1 MSVPARPAFTV
12 AVLAALSLVLAAC
25 GSGGG
30 NSAFSGGSTPSG
42 AALVRTGLFAF
53 VSIDSDT
60 GSGQWQQLDDL
71 AHKFPGRDKAI
82 AQFKGELT
90 KDGVDYDSDV
100 NPALGPE
107 LDLAVVS
114 GGTEESTRVV
124 GLTKPD
130 DPAKFKA
137 LVTKLNK
144 SDSGGHTAVYRE
156 VGDGWYAISDS
167 QAAITSVLKGDQT
180 ALADADT
187 FKQAMGKLSGD
198 ALVKTYVDG
207 QQASQLI
214 SRAAAASNSTLGTGS
229 LGLDKVKYIS
239 AAISAEDDGLRVH
252 GASSGGNLGSG
263 DFASQLIGGVPES
276 ALALLD
282 FSGKG
287 AAEQLDQLLTSPQF
301 DEAAKELTEYLG
313 ISVDELMFLLDGEVA
328 FYVRPAGLIPEFTL
342 ALHPQDE
349 RAALAALD
357 KLAAHVA
364 EVMGGQVESGTQ
376 GDHRVKT
383 VDLGRFAIHYGSV
396 GGGKIVLTTGVN
408 GVADY
413 GSGSNL
419 EDTADFKEAKDA
431 AGMPDSTGDVV
442 YIDVK
447 NLVPLL
453 EGVVSLAG
461 GNLPQDVVEN
471 LRPLRSFLAWSEGG
485 SESRTFDAFLEI
497 K

>member
-1 MSVPARPAFTV
+1 
-12 AVLAALSLVLAAC
+12 LLVLAAC

-30 NSAFSGGSTPSG
+30 NRAFSGGSTPSG

-82 AQFKGELT
+82 AHLNAELT
-90 KDGVDYDSDV
+90 KDGVDYEEDV
-100 NPALGPE
+100 KPALGPE

-114 GGTEESTRVV
+114 AGTEESTRVV

-137 LVTKLNK
+137 LVTKLNA
-144 SDSGGHTAVYRE
+144 SDSGGDKAVYRD
-156 VGDGWYAISDS
+156 VGDGWYAISHS
-167 QAAITSVLKGDQT
+167 QIAITSALKGDQT
-180 ALADADT
+180 ALAEEET
-187 FKQAMGKLSGD
+187 FKQAMGKLPGD
-198 ALVKTYVDG
+198 ALVKAYLDG
-207 QQASQLI
+207 QQVNRFVSE
-214 SRAAAASNSTLGTGS
+214 AAAKSGSSLGIAS
-229 LGLDKVKYIS
+229 LGLDKLKYLS
-239 AAISAEDDGLRVH
+239 GAVSAEDDGLRVR
-252 GASSGGNLGSG
+252 GASSGGNLSSSG
-263 DFASQLIGGVPES
+263 FTSQLFGGVPEN

-287 AAEQLDQLLTSPQF
+287 ATDLLDQLRSGPQF
-301 DEAAKELTEYLG
+301 GDAAKELEEYLG
-313 ISVDELMFLLDGEVA
+313 ITTDELESVLGGELA
-328 FYVRPAGLIPEFTL
+328 FYVRPAALIPELTL

-349 RAALAALD
+349 SAALAALD

-364 EVMGGQVESGTQ
+364 AMTGGTVESGPQ
-376 GDHRVKT
+376 GDDQVKT

-396 GGGKIVLTTGVN
+396 GDGKIVITTGLN

-413 GSGSNL
+413 GSGSSL
-419 EDTADFKEAKDA
+419 EDSGDFKEAKDA

-442 YIDVK
+442 YVDIK
-447 NLVPLL
+447 NLLPLL
-453 EGVVSLAG
+453 EGFASLAG
-461 GNLPQDVVEN
+461 GNLPQDAVDN
-471 LRPLRSFLAWSEGG
+471 LRPLRSLLAWSEGEG
-485 SESRTFDAFLEI
+485 DSRTFDAFLEI

>member
-1 MSVPARPAFTV
+1 MITQTRRILLLVFPALV
-12 AVLAALSLVLAAC
+12 AGLVAGC
-25 GSGGG
+25 GNGGSSSGTGG
-30 NSAFSGGSTPSG
+30 NSIPAG
-42 AALVRTGLFAF
+42 ASLVRAGVVAF

-71 AHKFPGRDKAI
+71 AHKFPGRDQAI
-82 AQFKGELT
+82 AEL
-90 KDGVDYDSDV
+90 KEELRKEGVGYEQDV
-100 NPALGPE
+100 KPALGSE

-114 GGTEESTRVV
+114 AGTEESTRVV
-124 GLTKPD
+124 GLSKPD
-130 DPAKFKA
+130 DPARLKA
-137 LVTKLNK
+137 LVTKLNA
-144 SDSGGHTAVYRE
+144 SSSGGDNAVHRE

-167 QAAITSVLKGDQT
+167 QLAITSALKGDQT
-180 ALADADT
+180 ALADNET
-187 FKQAMGKLSGD
+187 FKQAMGKLPGD
-198 ALVKTYVDG
+198 ALVKAYLDG
-207 QQASQLI
+207 QRANQLV
-214 SRAAAASNSTLGTGS
+214 SEEAAKSGSSLGTAS
-229 LGLDKVKYIS
+229 LGLDKLQYLS
-239 AAISAEDDGLRVH
+239 AALSAEDDGLHLR
-252 GASSGGNLGSG
+252 GASSGGNLGSS
-263 DFASQLIGGVPES
+263 DFASQLIGGVPEN

-282 FSGKG
+282 FSGRG
-287 AAEQLDQLLTSPQF
+287 ASDLLDQLRTRPQF
-301 DEAAKELTEYLG
+301 GDAATELEEYLG
-313 ISVDELMFLLDGEVA
+313 ITPDELMSVLGGELA

-349 RAALAALD
+349 SAALAALD
-357 KLAAHVA
+357 KVAAHA
-364 EVMGGQVESGTQ
+364 AAMTGGHVESGTQ
-376 GDHRVKT
+376 GDHQVKT
-383 VDLGRFAIHYGSV
+383 VDLGQFAIHYGSV
-396 GGGKIVLTTGVN
+396 GDGKIVITTGLN

-419 EDTADFKEAKDA
+419 EGSADFKEAKDA

-453 EGVVSLAG
+453 EGFASLAG

>member
-1 MSVPARPAFTV
+1 VPARPAFTV

-71 AHKFPGRDKAI
+71 AHKFPGRDKAM

-114 GGTEESTRVV
+114 GGTEESTKVV

-144 SDSGGHTAVYRE
+144 SDSGGDTAVYRE

-167 QAAITSVLKGDQT
+167 QAAITSALKGDGT

-207 QQASQLI
+207 QQVNQLI
-214 SRAAAASNSTLGTGS
+214 SRAAATSGSTLGTGS
-229 LGLDKVKYIS
+229 LGLDNVKYIS
-239 AAISAEDDGLRVH
+239 GAISAEDDGLRVH

-263 DFASQLIGGVPES
+263 DFASQLIGSVPES
-276 ALALLD
+276 AFALLD
-282 FSGKG
+282 FSGTG
-287 AAEQLDQLLTSPQF
+287 LTEQLDQLRTTPQF
-301 DEAAKELTEYLG
+301 GDAAKELTEYLG
-313 ISVDELMFLLDGEVA
+313 ISIDELMSLLDGEVA
-328 FYVRPAGLIPEFTL
+328 FYARPAGVIPELTL

-349 RAALAALD
+349 SAALAALD

-364 EVMGGQVESGTQ
+364 AETGGQVQSGTQ
-376 GDHRVKT
+376 GGHQVKT
-383 VDLGRFAIHYGSV
+383 FDVGQFAIHYGSV
-396 GGGKIVLTTGVN
+396 GDGKIVLTTGLN
-408 GVADY
+408 GIADY
-413 GSGSNL
+413 GSGSSL
-419 EDTADFKEAKDA
+419 EDSADFKEAKGA

-442 YIDVK
+442 YVDIK
-447 NLVPLL
+447 NLLPLI
-453 EGVVSLAG
+453 EGAAALSGGSLPPHA
-461 GNLPQDVVEN
+461 LEN
-471 LRPLRSFLAWSEGG
+471 LQPLRSLLAWSEGG

>member
-1 MSVPARPAFTV
+1 MGTRPST
-12 AVLAALSLVLAAC
+12 
-25 GSGGG
+25 GK
-30 NSAFSGGSTPSG
+30 SAT
-42 AALVRTGLFAF
+42 A
-53 VSIDSDT
+53 
-60 GSGQWQQLDDL
+60 
-71 AHKFPGRDKAI
+71 
-82 AQFKGELT
+82 
-90 KDGVDYDSDV
+90 
-100 NPALGPE
+100 
-107 LDLAVVS
+107 
-114 GGTEESTRVV
+114 GTRS
-124 GLTKPD
+124 
-130 DPAKFKA
+130 
-137 LVTKLNK
+137 
-144 SDSGGHTAVYRE
+144 
-156 VGDGWYAISDS
+156 
-167 QAAITSVLKGDQT
+167 AITSALKGDQT

-207 QQASQLI
+207 QRVNELI
-214 SRAAAASNSTLGTGS
+214 SRAAAKSGSRLGTRS

-313 ISVDELMFLLDGEVA
+313 LSVDELMSLLDGEVV
-328 FYVRPAGLIPEFTL
+328 FYVRPAGLIPEFTI

-364 EVMGGQVESGTQ
+364 EVTGGQVESGTQ
-376 GDHRVKT
+376 GDHQVKT

-413 GSGSNL
+413 GAGSSL
-419 EDTADFKEAKDA
+419 EDSADFKEAKDA

-442 YIDVK
+442 YVDIK
-447 NLVPLL
+447 NLVPLI
-453 EGVVSLAG
+453 EGAATLAG
-461 GNLPQDVVEN
+461 GNLPEHAVDN
-471 LRPLRSFLAWSEGG
+471 LRPLRSLLAWSEGG
-485 SESRTFDAFLEI
+485 SDSRTFDAFLEI

>member
-1 MSVPARPAFTV
+1 VPARPAFTV

-25 GSGGG
+25 GGG
-30 NSAFSGGSTPSG
+30 NRAFSGSSTPSG

-82 AQFKGELT
+82 AQFKGDLT

-100 NPALGPE
+100 KPALGPE

-114 GGTEESTRVV
+114 GGTEESTKVV
-124 GLTKPD
+124 GLTRPD

-144 SDSGGHTAVYRE
+144 SDSGRDTAVYRE

-167 QAAITSVLKGDQT
+167 QAAITSALKGDQA
-180 ALADADT
+180 ALGDADT

-207 QQASQLI
+207 KQVNQLI
-214 SRAAAASNSTLGTGS
+214 SRAAATSGSTLGTGS
-229 LGLDKVKYIS
+229 LGLDNVKYLS
-239 AAISAEDDGLRVH
+239 AAVSAEDDGLRVH
-252 GASSGGNLGSG
+252 GASSGGSLGSA
-263 DFASQLIGGVPES
+263 DFASQLVGGVPEN

-282 FSGKG
+282 FSGKS
-287 AAEQLDQLLTSPQF
+287 ATEQLDQLRSSPQF
-301 DEAAKELTEYLG
+301 GDAAKELTEYLG
-313 ISVDELMFLLDGEVA
+313 ISIDELMSVLDGEVA

-342 ALHPQDE
+342 TLHPQDE
-349 RAALAALD
+349 SAALAALD

-364 EVMGGQVESGTQ
+364 AETGGRVELGTQ
-376 GDHRVKT
+376 DGHQVKT
-383 VDLGRFAIHYGSV
+383 VDLGQYAIHYGSV

-413 GSGSNL
+413 GSGSSL
-419 EDTADFKEAKDA
+419 QDSADFKEAKDA
-431 AGMPDSTGDVV
+431 AGMPDSTGDLV
-442 YIDVK
+442 YVDIK
-447 NLVPLL
+447 NLVPLI
-453 EGVVSLAG
+453 EGAATLAG
-461 GNLPQDVVEN
+461 GNLPQDVFEN
-471 LRPLRSFLAWSEGG
+471 LRPLRSLLAWSEGEG
-485 SESRTFDAFLEI
+485 DSRTFDAFLEI